1 MTEEAKKTVDEKTE
15 EGKGFF
21 SNLGDKIGNY
31 YNTAVE
37 KGKEAAKATG
47 DAIST
52 SYDKLKE
59 KAKDFKESLNSEK
72 KPE

>member
-1 MTEEAKKTVDEKTE
+1 MTEDAKKTIDEKTE

-21 SNLGDKIGNY
+21 SNLGDKIGQY
-31 YNTAVE
+31 YDKAVE

-47 DAIST
+47 EAITT

-59 KAKDFKESLNSEK
+59 KAKDLVNSEK